1 MDGAGHECA
10 WTTTV
15 GRVRLLTAQPR
26 CVRDHQAKVTR
37 FSPDARVARLAVT
50 TEQVDEYDLPTR
62 PTRASNSRAAGFQG
76 GSVEVDAIPA
86 AKLRAPVEEAITRHI
101 DEHERA
107 VTLAIGAEEPG
118 WRRFSTGD
126 RAPALPTRRVGRRG
140 EPAPALP
147 AFRHPEDWRLAVG
160 EPSEY
165 DGRRAVQVVTD
176 AGADHHDR
184 RWP

>member
-15 GRVRLLTAQPR
+15 GRVRLLTVQPR

-50 TEQVDEYDLPTR
+50 TDQVDEYDLPTR
-62 PTRASNSRAAGFQG
+62 PTRASDSRAAGFQG

-86 AKLRAPVEEAITRHI
+86 AELRALVEEAITRHI

-107 VTLAIGAEEPG
+107 VTLTIGAEE
-118 WRRFSTGD
+118 RRAGS
-126 RAPALPTRRVGRRG
+126 
-140 EPAPALP
+140 
-147 AFRHPEDWRLAVG
+147 AFRPVTRHRHSLLG
-160 EPSEY
+160 E
-165 DGRRAVQVVTD
+165 
-176 AGADHHDR
+176 
-184 RWP
+184 